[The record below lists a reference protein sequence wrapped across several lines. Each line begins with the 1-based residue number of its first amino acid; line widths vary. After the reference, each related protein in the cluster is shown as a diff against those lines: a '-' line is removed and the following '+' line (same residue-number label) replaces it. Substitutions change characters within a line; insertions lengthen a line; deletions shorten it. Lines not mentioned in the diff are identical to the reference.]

1 MTLLSTRT
9 VEPAERG
16 AWLRLIRTR
25 RVGPHSF
32 WSLLDRFE
40 TAQAALDA
48 LPDLSRHG
56 GARKPLQPFAAELAE
71 QEYLGLRGIG
81 GHLLVAVDAVFPPL
95 LRQIDDP
102 PPVLSVRGNPAILS
116 APSVAMVGA
125 RNASTNGQRFA
136 AGLAQNLSA
145 QGLSLTSGLARGI
158 DAAVHRATV
167 A

>member
-102 PPVLSVRGNPAILS
+102 PPYYQCAGIQPYCPLHRSPWWAR
-116 APSVAMVGA
+116 AMLLPTD
-125 RNASTNGQRFA
+125 NALPLDWRKT
-136 AGLAQNLSA
+136 
-145 QGLSLTSGLARGI
+145 
-158 DAAVHRATV
+158 
-167 A
+167 